1 LTEVRL
7 QAAMTRQAAWRE
19 IGEKIGHKIIN
30 ERKKTKKV
38 VFTVVV
44 QFAIGK
50 HTFYYSGI

>member
-1 LTEVRL
+1 
-7 QAAMTRQAAWRE
+7 MTRQAAWRE